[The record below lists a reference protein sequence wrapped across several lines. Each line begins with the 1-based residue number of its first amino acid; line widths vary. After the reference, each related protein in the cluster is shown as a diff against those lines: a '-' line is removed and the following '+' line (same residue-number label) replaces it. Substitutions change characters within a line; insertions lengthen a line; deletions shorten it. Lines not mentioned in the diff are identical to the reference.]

1 MGKAASGDER
11 ILGPRTITV
20 VAEADDCPVCWICLD
35 GPGPDRPLVHPCR
48 CPSWCHA
55 GCIARWQLQSAGT
68 RRETHCDFC
77 REALP
82 DWKDVLTPN
91 SDTTSAPAV
100 MNVNF
105 DHKTYSFTVA
115 PGPEG
120 YKQFTQAIRKAFHLP
135 DDSELNITF
144 TCDEPSSGSLLTLS
158 GPGAYDAAV
167 HCAAVSAARRSSL
180 GGPEAGVGGPSGDG
194 TTAPAGSGGD
204 RAQVAAPGGARAH
217 GLCPCPPR
225 VRAPRASTS
234 GGASTNSSP
243 SPRSEAEDAAV
254 ARGFSTGA
262 LPQQQQ
268 QQPEG
273 AGAAAAGGASNVR
286 GGGGVSLGRK
296 LRNALSDM
304 LVIR

>member
-1 MGKAASGDER
+1 MGKQRSGQQA
-11 ILGPRTITV
+11 PRTVTV
-20 VAEADDCPVCWICLD
+20 LAEADDCPICWICLD

-48 CPSWCHA
+48 CPSWVHA
-55 GCIARWQLQSAGT
+55 PCIARWQLQSAGT

-77 REALP
+77 RQHLP
-82 DWKDVLTPN
+82 EWKDVLTPD

-105 DHKTYSFTVA
+105 DNKTYSFTVA
-115 PGPEG
+115 PGSDG
-120 YKQFTQAIRKAFHLP
+120 YRQFTAAIRKAFHLP

-180 GGPEAGVGGPSGDG
+180 SSEAGGAGANGGA
-194 TTAPAGSGGD
+194 TGGE
-204 RAQVAAPGGARAH
+204 RAQVDAPGGTGGAQ
-217 GLCPCPPR
+217 GVCPCPPPR

-234 GGASTNSSP
+234 GAASTSGSA
-243 SPRSEAEDAAV
+243 SPRSEAGDAPAAGGGFADALDAAP
-254 ARGFSTGA
+254 RSGG
-262 LPQQQQ
+262 
-268 QQPEG
+268 G
-273 AGAAAAGGASNVR
+273 GGGAAAATAR
-286 GGGGVSLGRK
+286 DQRRDGVSLGRK